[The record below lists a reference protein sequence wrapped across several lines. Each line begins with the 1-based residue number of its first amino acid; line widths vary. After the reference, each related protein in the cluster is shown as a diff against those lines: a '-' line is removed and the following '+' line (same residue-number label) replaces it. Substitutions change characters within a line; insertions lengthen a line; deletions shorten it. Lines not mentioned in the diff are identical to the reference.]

1 MKGKKE
7 SEINSILAP
16 FLLYLIGITHMSIAA
31 IALTLIDNGGK
42 RSGIDR
48 RQFSYS
54 YHIPEKRS
62 SKDRRNGIDRRSG
75 LDQRSGIARRIA
87 KVIEMKLGKDQRE
100 RKDRRTG
107 LERRAAFATALAY

>member
-1 MKGKKE
+1 M
-7 SEINSILAP
+7 N
-16 FLLYLIGITHMSIAA
+16 ITAMVKA
-31 IALTLIDNGGK
+31 LIDTGGR

-100 RKDRRTG
+100 R
-107 LERRAAFATALAY
+107 